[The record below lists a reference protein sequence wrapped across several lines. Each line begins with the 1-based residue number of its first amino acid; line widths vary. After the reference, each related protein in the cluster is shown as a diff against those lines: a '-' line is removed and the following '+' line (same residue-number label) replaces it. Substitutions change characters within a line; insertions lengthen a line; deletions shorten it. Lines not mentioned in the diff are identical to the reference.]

1 MLISILIIGI
11 DCKLKSEEMNNEQ
24 RIRRDLKR
32 MVGAWSVVVLSL
44 LGIIMFS
51 PLASRQY
58 DDAGLA
64 RGSSSNWEIDS
75 LMMKKDYQG
84 ALRLVDKMIAEKEE
98 DLPRFAFFDRY
109 LSKDKR
115 YDAALARVAISQ
127 LKRKR
132 TEIMRAMETNSV
144 K

>member
-1 MLISILIIGI
+1 MFISILIIGT

-32 MVGAWSVVVLSL
+32 MVGASSVVVLGL

-75 LMMKKDYQG
+75 LMMKKDYQR
-84 ALRLVDKMIAEKEE
+84 ALRLVDTMIAKEE
-98 DLPRFAFFDRY
+98 AGLPRFAFFDRY

-132 TEIMRAMETNSV
+132 TEILKAMEV
-144 K
+144 KSEK